1 MVEYFAEMCIKNQCE
16 PCRVDSSMLDNDMII
31 NNVFMDDYILLLP
44 MCADYSVDSA
54 SCFRAD
60 TMHFHML
67 SYVHIILKINKT
79 LDIVQFQIK

>member
-1 MVEYFAEMCIKNQCE
+1 
-16 PCRVDSSMLDNDMII
+16 
-31 NNVFMDDYILLLP
+31 MDDYILLLP

-67 SYVHIILKINKT
+67 SYAHIILKINKT